1 MSKQINLC
9 FLEQKLLI
17 LLIVLRNIFL
27 FLLPILTSY
36 KKKNALSKFQF
47 EHFIILLR
55 QENTGEIKAVWPYL
69 HVFSEG
75 TGVCV
80 GLVAHFAEIGLV
92 RRVDVHV
99 FLAITA
105 VCKPPVAAI
114 KLTLKRLLT

>member
-1 MSKQINLC
+1 MFFGTKAVNSSHSITQY
-9 FLEQKLLI
+9 
-17 LLIVLRNIFL
+17 IF
-27 FLLPILTSY
+27 ILTSNLD
-36 KKKNALSKFQF
+36 KLQKKNAFSKFQF